1 MFTWRYYVTLFA
13 VAIGASFQFYSY
25 GVVNPPQRLLEAW
38 LRDVYRNRSADGVGN
53 LFALLRRVKYVCCLT
68 VSIRTGAR
76 FCVATELTR
85 LELPIALSEGNVI
98 NVK

>member
-25 GVVNPPQRLLEAW
+25 GVVNPPQRLLETW

-53 LFALLRRVKYVCCLT
+53 LFALLCRGKYVCCLT
-68 VSIRTGAR
+68 VSTRTSAR
-76 FCVATELTR
+76 FSAAAELKR
-85 LELPIALSEGNVI
+85 LGLQIALNEGNVTM
-98 NVK
+98 